1 MSAATAAAGVP
12 ARRKRIRWRRIAL
25 HAFLVATALVWLF
38 PLAWAV
44 YTSLRPYAD
53 TAVNGY
59 VSFTGVLNLDNY
71 VKAWNNAELIRYFAN
86 SLVIV
91 VPAVTLTLLLA
102 SMAAFTLARFSWR
115 FNLAFLMLFTAGN
128 LLPQQV
134 IITPLFRMYLALPFP
149 KEIFCPIPKSML
161 CLTDNGLLYDQYIG
175 IILIHVAFQ
184 LGFCTFVLAN
194 YMKTLPKELTEAAV
208 VDGAHTFQIYW
219 KVIMPLVRPPLAA
232 LTVLLVTWIYNDFF
246 WALLLMRT
254 GSKLPITSAL
264 NNLKGQFF
272 TDNNLIAAGAVLVA
286 IPTLVVFFAAQKQ
299 FISGLTSGALKG

>member
-1 MSAATAAAGVP
+1 MTAATVPAGVP
-12 ARRKRIRWRRIAL
+12 VAKKGIRWRRVAL
-25 HAFLVATALVWLF
+25 HGFLLVTALIWLF
-38 PLAWAV
+38 PMAWAV

-53 TAVNGY
+53 TAANGY
-59 VSFTGVLNLDNY
+59 VSFTGVLNFDNY
-71 VKAWNNAELIRYFAN
+71 VNAWNNAELIRYFAN

-91 VPAVTLTLLLA
+91 VPGVIFTLLLA

-115 FNLAFLMLFTAGN
+115 FNLFFLMLFTAGN
-128 LLPQQV
+128 LLPPQV
-134 IITPLFRMYLALPFP
+134 IITPLFRMYLAIPLP
-149 KEIFCPIPKSML
+149 KTL
-161 CLTDNGLLYDQYIG
+161 LTENGLLYDQYIG

-232 LTVLLVTWIYNDFF
+232 LTVLEVTWIYNDFF

-272 TDNNLIAAGAVLVA
+272 TDNNLIAAGAVIVA
-286 IPTLVVFFAAQKQ
+286 IPTLIVFFAAQRQ
-299 FISGLTSGALKG
+299 FISGLSLGSTKG